1 MDLIIN
7 IIKRFW
13 IINCFGIFVL
23 SACTPASS
31 QEKLLTSKEGN
42 FSILMPGT
50 ILEEVS
56 SPGKGINNRNWTTIK
71 SESLYSVTHSTFPKQ
86 ITPER
91 IPKVLQLL
99 IQTANKTNFIQGKQV
114 SQSSVNQS
122 RYNCQDFTLMGKP
135 STYLQEEIKK
145 KGLNIK
151 NKLLYQRSLLCMKN
165 NYAIEAVIIT
175 PSSEELKTNGASFIK
190 SLNLKP

>member
-1 MDLIIN
+1 MDLLIK

-13 IINCFGIFVL
+13 IINFFGIFVL

-56 SPGKGINNRNWTTIK
+56 SPGNGINNRNWTTIK
-71 SESLYSVTHSTFPKQ
+71 SESIYSVTHSTFPKQ
-86 ITPER
+86 IAPQR

-99 IQTANKTNFIQGKQV
+99 IKTANKTNFIQGKEV

-122 RYNCQDFTLMGKP
+122 GYNCQDFTLMGKP
-135 STYLQEEIKK
+135 STYLQEKIKK
-145 KGLNIK
+145 KELNIN
-151 NKLLYQRSLLCMKN
+151 NKILYQRSVLCMKN
-165 NYAIEAVIIT
+165 NYAIEAAIIT
-175 PSSEELKTNGASFIK
+175 PSSEEIKTNGASFIK

>member
-1 MDLIIN
+1 MN

-56 SPGKGINNRNWTTIK
+56 SPGKGINSRNWTTIK
-71 SESLYSVTHSTFPKQ
+71 SESIYSVIYSTFPKQ
-86 ITPER
+86 IAPQK

-99 IQTANKTNFIQGKQV
+99 INTTNKTNFIQGKQV
-114 SQSSVNQS
+114 SQSPVNQS
-122 RYNCQDFTLMGKP
+122 GYNCQDFTLMGKP
-135 STYLQEEIKK
+135 STYNQKLR
-145 KGLNIK
+145 
-151 NKLLYQRSLLCMKN
+151 NKD
-165 NYAIEAVIIT
+165 
-175 PSSEELKTNGASFIK
+175 
-190 SLNLKP
+190 

>member
-1 MDLIIN
+1 MDLLIK

-50 ILEEVS
+50 ILEEIS
-56 SPGKGINNRNWTTIK
+56 TPQKGINNRNWTTLK
-71 SESLYSVTHSTFPKQ
+71 NESIYSVTYSTFLQQ
-86 ITPER
+86 IAPQR
-91 IPKVLQLL
+91 IPKVLQILMK
-99 IQTANKTNFIQGKQV
+99 TANKTNFIDGKQV
-114 SQSSVNQS
+114 SQSSINQS
-122 RYNCQDFTLMGKP
+122 GYNCQDFTLMGKP

-145 KGLNIK
+145 KGLNIN

-165 NYAIEAVIIT
+165 NYAVEAMIIT

-190 SLNLKP
+190 SLNFKS

>member
-1 MDLIIN
+1 MDLLIK

-13 IINCFGIFVL
+13 IINCFGIFFL

-50 ILEEVS
+50 ILEETS
-56 SPGKGINNRNWTTIK
+56 SPGKGINNRNWTTLK
-71 SESLYSVTHSTFPKQ
+71 NESIYSVTHSTFLQQ
-86 ITPER
+86 IAPQR
-91 IPKVLQLL
+91 IPKVLQIL
-99 IQTANKTNFIQGKQV
+99 IKTANKTNFIDGKQV
-114 SQSSVNQS
+114 SQSSINQS
-122 RYNCQDFTLMGKP
+122 GYNCQDFTLMGKP
-135 STYLQEEIKK
+135 STYLQEETKK
-145 KGLNIK
+145 KGLNIN

-165 NYAIEAVIIT
+165 NYAVEAMIIT
-175 PSSEELKTNGASFIK
+175 PSPEELKTNGASFIK

>member
-1 MDLIIN
+1 MDLLIK

-31 QEKLLTSKEGN
+31 QEKLLTPKEGN

-50 ILEEVS
+50 ILEEVT

-71 SESLYSVTHSTFPKQ
+71 SESIYSVTHSTFTKQ
-86 ITPER
+86 IAPQK

-99 IQTANKTNFIQGKQV
+99 IKAANKTNFIQGKQV
-114 SQSSVNQS
+114 SQSSVNKS
-122 RYNCQDFTLMGKP
+122 GYNCQDFTLMGKP
-135 STYLQEEIKK
+135 STYLQKEFKK
-145 KGLNIK
+145 KGLNI
-151 NKLLYQRSLLCMKN
+151 NNQLFYQRSLLCMKN
-165 NYAIEAVIIT
+165 NYAVEAVIIT

-190 SLNLKP
+190 SLNLKA

>member
-1 MDLIIN
+1 MDLLIN

-13 IINCFGIFVL
+13 IINCFGIFIF

-31 QEKLLTSKEGN
+31 QKKLLTSNEGN

-71 SESLYSVTHSTFPKQ
+71 NESIYSVTHSTFPKE
-86 ITPER
+86 IAAPR
-91 IPKVLQLL
+91 IPTVLQIL
-99 IQTANKTNFIQGKQV
+99 IKTANKTNFIQGKQV

-122 RYNCQDFTLMGKP
+122 GYNCQDFSLMGKP
-135 STYLQEEIKK
+135 STGLQEQMKK
-145 KGLNIK
+145 KGLNI
-151 NKLLYQRSLLCMKN
+151 NNELLYQRSLLCIKK
-165 NYAIEAVIIT
+165 NYAVEALIIT
-175 PSSEELKTNGASFIK
+175 SSSKELETDGESFIK